1 MDFTKETQDAILAAV
16 HQGVNGNITKDELLD
31 QLIETTHGEFKDDT
45 DEADAPWSAFEF
57 FVAVDENGVVGTGRD
72 GESAREDLCDST
84 EGDCMDVYCITGKV
98 HRAQKRTVDV
108 GEIEQKQEMP
118 VAIKVA

>member
-1 MDFTKETQDAILAAV
+1 MDFTKDTQDAILAAV
-16 HQGVNGNITKDELLD
+16 FQAANGNITKNDLIT
-31 QLIETTHGEFKDDT
+31 QLAEMTHGEFVDVS
-45 DEADAPWSAFEF
+45 DEDSPWSEFEF
-57 FVAVDENGVVGTGRD
+57 FVAVDENGVVGSGRD
-72 GESAREDLCDST
+72 SESAREDLCDST

-108 GEIEQKQEMP
+108 GEIEQKPEMP

>member
-1 MDFTKETQDAILAAV
+1 MDFAKDTQDAILAAV
-16 HQGVNGNITKDELLD
+16 FQAANGNITKDELLD
-31 QLIETTHGEFKDDT
+31 QLIVVAGGEFKDSPD
-45 DEADAPWSAFEF
+45 DDDDPWSEFEF
-57 FVAVDENGVVGTGRD
+57 FVAVDEKGVVGTGRD
-72 GESAREDLCDST
+72 SEGAREDLCDST

-108 GEIEQKQEMP
+108 GEIEQKPEMP

>member
-1 MDFTKETQDAILAAV
+1 MDFTKDTQDAILAAV
-16 HQGVNGNITKDELLD
+16 FQAANGNITKNDLIT
-31 QLIETTHGEFKDDT
+31 QLAEMTHGEFVDVS
-45 DEADAPWSAFEF
+45 DEDSPWSEFEF

-72 GESAREDLCDST
+72 GEGAREDLCDSS

-108 GEIEQKQEMP
+108 GEIEQKPEMP

>member
-1 MDFTKETQDAILAAV
+1 MDFTKDTQDVILNAV
-16 HQGVNGNITKDELLD
+16 HQAVNGNITKDELLN
-31 QLIETTHGEFKDDT
+31 QLIEAAGGGFKDHPD
-45 DEADAPWSAFEF
+45 DADDPWSEFEF

-72 GESAREDLCDST
+72 SEGAREDLCDSS

-98 HRAQKRTVDV
+98 HRAQKRTVNV
-108 GEIEQKQEMP
+108 GEIEQKPEMP

>member
-1 MDFTKETQDAILAAV
+1 MDFTQDTQDAILAAV
-16 HQGVNGNITKDELLD
+16 FQAANGNITKNDLIT
-31 QLIETTHGEFKDDT
+31 QLAEMTHGEFVDAS
-45 DEADAPWSAFEF
+45 DEDSPWSEFEF

-72 GESAREDLCDST
+72 SEGAREDLCDSS

-108 GEIEQKQEMP
+108 GEIEQKPEMP